1 MNKREKAR
9 RKAEMLF
16 SIIVEQ
22 TNDIGVIEQLVEM
35 LEDYI
40 LSLQEP

>member
-1 MNKREKAR
+1 MNKKEKAR
-9 RKAEMLF
+9 RKAERLF
-16 SIIVEQ
+16 NIVAEQ